1 MNLVISIV
9 IGAVIG
15 YITNWLAIKMLFR
28 PYTEK
33 RIGRFKL
40 PFTPGLIPK
49 ERDRI
54 AKSVGDTVGR
64 HLVTGENMMEAME
77 SQEMKSYLH
86 DIFIKKVETARE
98 SNKNIKTL
106 GQELLEEKY
115 ETFTYSIKEKSS
127 TYLID
132 KISSEDMID
141 KVTKE
146 IQLVLQDMLK
156 VSPVDVF
163 NKLPIKDILDKTL
176 KSEALKNDI
185 GNVLNYGI
193 DSLGQEGKTLNDI
206 IPKGFFQGIEVYTYN
221 ERNEI
226 SFYLRRLLRQEEAAN
241 KIKDIIEKNV
251 ISNMNPLVSMFMS
264 TESLYAKFTTIVDD
278 YLNKEE
284 NKQEIA
290 MIIGNMIKSFGNKEI
305 SSMVQGIPQHA
316 KDEIIKD
323 LQKKIVDLLNGEE
336 FTNKIINFTSGKL
349 EKFTTIDELLTF
361 FNPDYESKISIEVKG
376 AIKALVNSES
386 LKEKVQEI
394 IDELVVSVENKR
406 LKEVMPE
413 GNNESLDAVF
423 NKLQE
428 LAGNLLKSSGGDF
441 IEKLNIAKIVEKQIM
456 SFPVEYAEELI
467 IEIANKELKA
477 ITWLGALLGGIMG
490 ILAPVLSTLFK

>member
-1 MNLVISIV
+1 MNLFVSIL

-15 YITNWLAIKMLFR
+15 YITNWLAIKMLFK
-28 PYTEK
+28 PHTEK

-77 SQEMKSYLH
+77 SQEMKNYLH
-86 DIFIKKVETARE
+86 DIFIKKVENARK
-98 SNKNIKTL
+98 SNKNIKRL
-106 GQELLEEKY
+106 GGELLDEKY
-115 ETFTYSIKEKSS
+115 ENFTYGIKKSAN
-127 TYLID
+127 TYLIN

-141 KVTKE
+141 KISEE
-146 IQLVLQDMLK
+146 IQLLLKNMLR
-156 VSPVDVF
+156 VSPLEVF
-163 NKLPIKDILDKTL
+163 SKLPIKDILDKAL
-176 KSEALKNDI
+176 KSESLKSDI
-185 GNVLNYGI
+185 GNLLDYGI
-193 DSLGQEGKTLNDI
+193 GSLEQEGKTLNDVL
-206 IPKGFFQGIEVYTYN
+206 PKGFFEGIEVYTYN

-241 KIKDIIEKNV
+241 RIKDIIEKNV

-290 MIIGNMIKSFGNKEI
+290 AIIGNMIKGFGNKEI
-305 SSMVQGIPQHA
+305 SSIVQGMPQLA
-316 KDEIIKD
+316 KDEMIKD
-323 LQKKIVDLLNGEE
+323 LQKKIVDFLDKEE
-336 FTNKIINFTSGKL
+336 FSDKIINFISYKL
-349 EKFTTIDELLTF
+349 EEFDTIDELLKL
-361 FNPDYESKISIEVKG
+361 FNADYELVLSLELKSV
-376 AIKALVNSES
+376 IKSLVNSES
-386 LKEKVQEI
+386 LKEKVQQIVNE
-394 IDELVVSVENKR
+394 SVIYIENKE
-406 LKEVMPE
+406 LKDILPE
-413 GNNESLDAVF
+413 GNKEILDSMF
-423 NKLQE
+423 NKLLD
-428 LAGNLLKSSGGDF
+428 LAGKLLREGGGEF
-441 IEKLNIAKIVEKQIM
+441 INKLNIANIVEKQIK

-477 ITWLGALLGGIMG
+477 ITWLGALLGGVMG
-490 ILAPVLSTLFK
+490 ILTPVLSMLFK